1 MRLSVAAPS
10 GYTGA
15 RFRVSAN
22 IAIFARKSAVRSADL
37 KNGNY
42 RMFLFLD
49 ISGGELLLV
58 VLAGMLLFG
67 KDRLP
72 GIVRGLVRGMEYV
85 KKASQEVKEQIHA
98 ETGLQ
103 DTVDRMREEAEDIV
117 QDIRQQ
123 ARSLVQEEEPPVS
136 PEAGPVREEPD
147 AERAAASRAG
157 RPNSQSTDD
166 HVADA

>member
-1 MRLSVAAPS
+1 
-10 GYTGA
+10 
-15 RFRVSAN
+15 
-22 IAIFARKSAVRSADL
+22 
-37 KNGNY
+37 
-42 RMFLFLD
+42 MFLFLD

-136 PEAGPVREEPD
+136 PEAGPVREELD
-147 AERAAASRAG
+147 AERAAGLPGDPARADDIVRAAASRAG